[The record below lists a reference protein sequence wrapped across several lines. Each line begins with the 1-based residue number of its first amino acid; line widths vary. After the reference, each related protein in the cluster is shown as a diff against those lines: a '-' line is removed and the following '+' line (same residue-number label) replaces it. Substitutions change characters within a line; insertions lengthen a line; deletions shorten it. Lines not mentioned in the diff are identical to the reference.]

1 MEKGQNGYRLSYDR
15 KTEGVIIDF
24 GFPKEDNAMVNN
36 LSFGIEL

>member
-1 MEKGQNGYRLSYDR
+1 MDTVWDDFRLSYDR

-24 GFPKEDNAMVNN
+24 GFPKEDNAMVNS